1 MTKSTKQIHAT
12 LNYLLKVKFI
22 NYLFLVLVSELIK
35 HDTEKNQI
43 VNKIV
48 ENGRFKV
55 KFSYCFV
62 FFYIKFKRVF

>member
-55 KFSYCFV
+55 KF
-62 FFYIKFKRVF
+62 YIKFKRVF